1 MGELGIMEKTL
12 HTVFIGEVAD
22 LPLKLGKTV
31 TIGSKEIAVFKLEN
45 GEIRALENRCPH
57 KGGVLAEGI
66 LSGEYVF
73 CPMHDW
79 KISVKDGNVQAPDV
93 GCVQSFPVEVKGDQV
108 YILISK

>member
-1 MGELGIMEKTL
+1 MEKTL
-12 HTVFIGEVAD
+12 HSVFVGEVAD
-22 LPLKLGKTV
+22 FPQKLGKTV

-45 GEIRALENRCPH
+45 GEIKAIENRCPH

-79 KISVKDGNVQAPDV
+79 KIGVKDGKVQAPDV
-93 GCVQSFPVEVKGDQV
+93 GCVQPYPVEVKGDQV